1 MKELKIRNFEIKPPK
16 GSAFSYETP
25 EHMPKLHQACLI
37 CGPRGSGKTTACVN
51 LVERLPFD
59 RIFCISPSMKSNKD
73 LMCRL
78 KIEEGDVYD
87 DPDDTSCLAK
97 IKASVEKE
105 RDDLE
110 KYEADLKKYKA
121 LMKVIHSD
129 SPLFR
134 INDDELSQF
143 YVNGEFRPPQHKY
156 EGRKPCMALIIDDA
170 QGSMLYSKP
179 RAINQMT
186 IYHRHLGQME
196 KGGALGLSLFFLVQ
210 SYKTTSGGITRA
222 IRGNVTSMILFRNK
236 NMKMLQEIADE
247 IAGEVEPEKF
257 FKIYERAMKD
267 THDFLFIDLH
277 KKDSHPSAFRR
288 NLDTFLVVDQ

>member
-1 MKELKIRNFEIKPPK
+1 MKELKVRDCEIKAPS
-16 GSAFSYETP
+16 GSAFSYDTP

-51 LVERLPFD
+51 LVEKLPFD
-59 RIFCISPSMKSNKD
+59 RIFVISPSMKSNKD
-73 LMCRL
+73 LMSRL
-78 KIEEGDVYD
+78 KINDEDVYD
-87 DPDDTSCLAK
+87 NPDDVSCLTK
-97 IKASVEKE
+97 IKESVEKE

-110 KYEADLKKYKA
+110 KYEADMKKYKD
-121 LMKVIHSD
+121 LMKAIKSE

-134 INDDELSQF
+134 LNEDDLSQF

-156 EGRKPCMALIIDDA
+156 NGRKPCMCLILDDA

-186 IYHRHLGQME
+186 IYHRHLAQLE
-196 KGGALGLSLFFLVQ
+196 KGGALGISLFFLVQ
-210 SYKTTSGGITRA
+210 SYKTQSGGITRA

-236 NMKMLQEIADE
+236 NVKMLQEIADE
-247 IAGEVEPEKF
+247 IAGEIEPSKF
-257 FKIYERAMKD
+257 FQVYEKAMKD
-267 THDFLFIDLH
+267 KHDFLFIDLH

-288 NLDTFLVVDQ
+288 NLDTFLVVE